1 MSPSETRSRQ
11 AWSAEVGVLVQSFK
25 ISERSQECGEG
36 PAGASR
42 AEIGRGGNGKP
53 PRTPYLSPG
62 LIPAADDL
70 SGALIEWNA
79 LIGCDSARRQKDQE
93 TPRNLSRR
101 EIALSW
107 RDNCANCIGPQN
119 KHAGGR

>member
-1 MSPSETRSRQ
+1 MPPNGAMSRQ
-11 AWSAEVGVLVQSFK
+11 ARSSEVGVLVQSFK

-36 PAGASR
+36 PAGRR
-42 AEIGRGGNGKP
+42 ARRLDGEVMGNP
-53 PRTPYLSPG
+53 AHSISVTG